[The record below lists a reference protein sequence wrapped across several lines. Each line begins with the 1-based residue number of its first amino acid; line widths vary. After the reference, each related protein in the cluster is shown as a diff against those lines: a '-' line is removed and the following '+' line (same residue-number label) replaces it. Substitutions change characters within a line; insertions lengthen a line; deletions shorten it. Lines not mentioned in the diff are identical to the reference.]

1 MFLSKISKF
10 FVCTLITT
18 AMVFVTSCG
27 GGSDTIVGPN
37 ISEGRWGHTATKLTD
52 GKVLIVGGQAKPS
65 KTLDSAEIF
74 APVSSTFASAGK
86 MSTKRGDGLSSVLLN
101 SGKVLVFGDTEDGS
115 AELYDPASGTWSLT
129 GSLNAPRA
137 FASADLLDDGR
148 VLVSGGT
155 DVTKSGDVQF
165 ASSEIY
171 DPVSGQWTMTGDMLE
186 IHSGHS
192 SVLLDGKVVIF
203 GQTLAEMYD
212 PDTGVWSSLGA
223 PAVERSRGT
232 SAIILQSGKVM
243 IAGGEWKQPGWQG
256 QVHVMATI
264 QTFDPSSNVFSSS
277 EIPSMTAPHIY
288 QSTFLQ
294 DDGVLVVGTAGIE
307 TYNPTTK
314 LWTEVAKFTSDR
326 GTDTNGAPSGTK
338 LDDGRILVIGGKTE
352 TDDGKFIG
360 ITTSEIYDPSVA
372 TE

>member
-1 MFLSKISKF
+1 MFLAKIPKF
-10 FVCTLITT
+10 FVCTLIIIS
-18 AMVFVTSCG
+18 MVFITSCG

-52 GKVLIVGGQAKPS
+52 GRVLIVGGQAKPS
-65 KTLDSAEIF
+65 KSLDSAEIF
-74 APVSSTFASAGK
+74 DPVSSTFASAGK
-86 MSTKRGDGLSSVLLN
+86 MSAKRGDGLRSVLLN
-101 SGKVLVFGDTEDGS
+101 NGAVLVFGNADDGS

-137 FASADLLDDGR
+137 FASANLLEDGR

-171 DPVSGQWTMTGDMLE
+171 DPVSGQWTITGDMLE
-186 IHSGHS
+186 VHSGHS
-192 SVLLDGKVVIF
+192 SVLVNGKVVIF

-212 PDTGVWSSLGA
+212 PGTGVWSSVGV
-223 PAVERSRGT
+223 PEVERSRGT
-232 SAIILQSGKVM
+232 SAIILQNGKVM

-264 QTFDPSSNVFSSS
+264 QTFDPSSNVFSAT
-277 EIPSMTAPHIY
+277 EMPSMTAPHIY
-288 QSTFLQ
+288 QSTFIQ
-294 DDGVLVVGTAGIE
+294 DDGVLVVGTAGVEI
-307 TYNPTTK
+307 YNATTK
-314 LWTEVAKFTSDR
+314 LWTEVAQFTSDR
-326 GTDTNGAPSGTK
+326 GTDTNGAPTGTK
-338 LDDGRILVIGGKTE
+338 LDDGRILVIGGKME

-360 ITTSEIYDPSVA
+360 VATSEIYDPSLK
-372 TE
+372 E

>member
-1 MFLSKISKF
+1 MFLAKIPKF
-10 FVCTLITT
+10 FVCTLIIIS
-18 AMVFVTSCG
+18 MVFITSCG

-52 GKVLIVGGQAKPS
+52 GRVLIVGGQAKPS
-65 KTLDSAEIF
+65 KSLDSAEIF
-74 APVSSTFASAGK
+74 DPVSSTFASAGK
-86 MSTKRGDGLSSVLLN
+86 MSTKRGDGLRSVLLN
-101 SGKVLVFGDTEDGS
+101 NGAVLVFGNADDGS

-137 FASADLLDDGR
+137 FASANLLEDGR

-171 DPVSGQWTMTGDMLE
+171 DPVSGQWTITGDMLE
-186 IHSGHS
+186 VHSGHS
-192 SVLLDGKVVIF
+192 SVLVNGKVVIF

-212 PDTGVWSSLGA
+212 PGTGVWSSVGV
-223 PAVERSRGT
+223 PEVERSRGT
-232 SAIILQSGKVM
+232 SAIILQNGKVM

-264 QTFDPSSNVFSSS
+264 QTFDPSSNVFSAT
-277 EIPSMTAPHIY
+277 EMPSMTAPHIY
-288 QSTFLQ
+288 QSTFIQ
-294 DDGVLVVGTAGIE
+294 DDGVLVVGTAGVEI
-307 TYNPTTK
+307 YNATTK
-314 LWTEVAKFTSDR
+314 LWTEVAQFTSDR
-326 GTDTNGAPSGTK
+326 GTDTNGAPTGTK
-338 LDDGRILVIGGKTE
+338 LDDGRILVIGGKME

-360 ITTSEIYDPSVA
+360 VATSEIYDPSLK
-372 TE
+372 E

>member
-1 MFLSKISKF
+1 MFLAKIPKF
-10 FVCTLITT
+10 FVCTLITIS
-18 AMVFVTSCG
+18 MVFITSCG
-27 GGSDTIVGPN
+27 GSSDTIVGPN

-65 KTLDSAEIF
+65 KPLDSAEIF
-74 APVSSTFASAGK
+74 DPVSLTFSSAGK
-86 MSTKRGDGLSSVLLN
+86 MSAKRGDGLSSVLLN
-101 SGKVLVFGDTEDGS
+101 SGDVLVFGDTDDGS
-115 AELYDPASGTWSLT
+115 AELYDPASGTWSPT

-171 DPVSGQWTMTGDMLE
+171 NPVSGQWEITGDMVE
-186 IHSGHS
+186 VHSGHS
-192 SVLLDGKVVIF
+192 SVLVNGKVVIF
-203 GQTLAEMYD
+203 GKTLAEMYD
-212 PDTGVWSSLGA
+212 PETGVWSSVGV
-223 PAVERSRGT
+223 PAVERNRGT
-232 SAIILQSGKVM
+232 STIILQNGKVM

-264 QTFDPSSNVFSSS
+264 QTFDPSTNVFSSS
-277 EIPSMTAPHIY
+277 EIPSMAAPHIY

-307 TYNPTTK
+307 IYNPTTK
-314 LWTEVAKFTSDR
+314 LWTEVATFTADR

-352 TDDGKFIG
+352 TDDGKYIG
-360 ITTSEIYDPSVA
+360 IATSEIYDPSLK
-372 TE
+372 E